1 MVKFLLDAGTPVE
14 ERCCGNFMCPEDQ
27 KSSRFDTLDNEM
39 VNVTPMTNY
48 EGYVYWGEYPLS
60 FAACLSQEECYRLVL
75 AKGADPD
82 NQDTNGN
89 TVLHMLVIYE
99 KLSTFDMAYEM
110 GASVNIRNV
119 LNLTPLTLAAKL
131 ARVEMFFH
139 VMNIEREIY
148 WQLGSITCAA
158 YPLEQIDTIDV
169 NNGTISKDSALN
181 LIAFG
186 DKLEHLDLLEGVMI
200 DLLKVKWNT
209 FVKDKFYR
217 QFYKFTAYFFISLV
231 GFTLRPMFSDED
243 DDEGANTTEVM
254 STIQTINQ
262 TFEPIDKA
270 VASGKYNVIQSQ
282 FILCIE
288 IKLQLYLTGT
298 TSLKRSIPRKDII
311 IYGIL
316 LVLFYRLIPSLILL
330 DLSLNFVC
338 FLVP

>member
-243 DDEGANTTEVM
+243 DDEGANTTEIT

-282 FILCIE
+282 FILNIK

-298 TSLKRSIPRKDII
+298 TSLKRSILRKDII

-316 LVLFYRLIPSLILL
+316 LVLFYRLIPFLILL